1 MPDGR
6 IFYINILKFFR
17 KYEKQNEKMNV
28 ALNLSHKHFFN
39 VKSPFW
45 HLFHIHTLN
54 VALETSWYYCLPQQW
69 NIAMKNA

>member
-17 KYEKQNEKMNV
+17 EYEKQNEKMNV

-39 VKSPFW
+39 VKPPF
-45 HLFHIHTLN
+45 
-54 VALETSWYYCLPQQW
+54 
-69 NIAMKNA
+69 